1 MDVEACDMQLGA
13 ALQAR
18 DPAGLVAALTAS
30 LRQKSN
36 AFPVLRQ
43 TLRQLLLQVRPA
55 VGRAAGEKKRE
66 LDDGVSKTAQ
76 PAAGSRD

>member
-18 DPAGLVAALTAS
+18 DAAGLVAALTGS

-43 TLRQLLLQVRPA
+43 TLKQQLLLQVRPVA
-55 VGRAAGEKKRE
+55 GKRQDKQGRIIG
-66 LDDGVSKTAQ
+66 
-76 PAAGSRD
+76 